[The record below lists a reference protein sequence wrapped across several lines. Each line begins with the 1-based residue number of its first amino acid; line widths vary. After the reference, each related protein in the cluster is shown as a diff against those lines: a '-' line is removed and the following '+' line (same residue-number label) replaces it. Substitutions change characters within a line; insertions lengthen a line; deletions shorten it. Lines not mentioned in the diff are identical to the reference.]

1 MTATPGHFE
10 NAKTI
15 FRQAGGV
22 LRTREV
28 IKRGIHPRTLYAM
41 RSEGVIEQLSRGL
54 YRLTELPPLGN
65 QDLVTVALK
74 VPQGVVC
81 LVSALAF
88 HELTTQI
95 PHAVHVALRRGA
107 QAPKL
112 EYPPLRVYRFTGRA
126 FDAGIRR
133 YPVDGVRIRIYDP
146 EKTIADCF
154 KYRNKLGLDVATE
167 ALKRWRGRKN
177 WNMDRLM
184 IYTRVCRV
192 ERLIRPYLEAIV

>member
-1 MTATPGHFE
+1 MAITQNRFEKAT
-10 NAKTI
+10 TI

-28 IKRGIHPRTLYAM
+28 IERGIHPRTLYAM
-41 RSEGVIEQLSRGL
+41 RSAGVIEQLSRGL
-54 YRLTELPPLGN
+54 YRLTALPPLGN

-88 HELTTQI
+88 HGLTTQI
-95 PHAVHVALRRGA
+95 PHVVHLALRRGA

-112 EYPPLRVYRFTGRA
+112 EHPPLRVYRFTGRA
-126 FDAGIRR
+126 FDAGVRR

-154 KYRNKLGLDVATE
+154 KYRNKLGLDVAIE
-167 ALKRWRGRKN
+167 AIKRWRGRRN
-177 WNMDRLM
+177 WNVDRLM
-184 IYTRVCRV
+184 AYARVCRV
-192 ERLIRPYLEAIV
+192 ERLVRPYLEAIL